1 MKEFWGAAVT
11 MLDCTLKRLLRGQ
24 IACRAITT
32 IKEHLKNER
41 ACNKNQYQYRKLK
54 SSVRWA
60 AAVSRVRSKPRLLGH
75 GFFHQFTLDETGL
88 KYILSLQFFIS
99 NLP

>member
-1 MKEFWGAAVT
+1 MKEPV
-11 MLDCTLKRLLRGQ
+11 
-24 IACRAITT
+24 I
-32 IKEHLKNER
+32 
-41 ACNKNQYQYRKLK
+41 KNQYQYRKLK

-99 NLP
+99 NLPWLYIQLWNVQIE